1 MRGRRRVKSPR
12 GRVRT
17 SRGYISRGYEVG
29 LVAVRVAVRVVREP
43 RHAFAGRVGGTVREV
58 PLVGWFE
65 VWVQHLELGRGGKSV
80 DCAPMC

>member
-17 SRGYISRGYEVG
+17 SRGYEVG

-65 VWVQHLELGRGGKSV
+65 VWVQHLE
-80 DCAPMC
+80 